1 MLSTVLLARF
11 CGCLRI
17 MTWTGRS
24 ARAQAGMRQYRM
36 QATVELPVEAHIEVN
51 APAQRNLQ
59 VHLPLIPASET
70 GPIQE
75 ITGRDTDAILSPVT
89 ISPGSVTRRRR
100 GGIRSYPE
108 VGVELKR
115 SPSSRHRHISMS
127 ARTCSCPT
135 ASRQAAA

>member
-11 CGCLRI
+11 CGCSRI

-24 ARAQAGMRQYRM
+24 ASAQAGMRQYRM

-75 ITGRDTDAILSPVT
+75 ITGRDTDAILSGDFINWSCLDRKSTRLNSSHLV
-89 ISPGSVTRRRR
+89 ISYAVFCLKKQKASFVWGVHELWGSDREDVW
-100 GGIRSYPE
+100 
-108 VGVELKR
+108 
-115 SPSSRHRHISMS
+115 
-127 ARTCSCPT
+127 
-135 ASRQAAA
+135 